1 MTVPNQIL
9 IDQDAANQVI
19 IDQDVANLV
28 TVRLAG
34 AAGNT
39 RRHVHAQGSAS
50 ASWVIDHVLG
60 GRPSVTVVDSGGTV
74 CVGTVVYN
82 SDIQVTVNFTVPF
95 SGFAYLT

>member
-1 MTVPNQIL
+1 MLFRSTV
-9 IDQDAANQVI
+9 DAAVLN
-19 IDQDVANLV
+19 D
-28 TVRLAG
+28 
-34 AAGNT
+34 
-39 RRHVHAQGSAS
+39 RHVHAQGSAS